1 MDPNESSTRKAVP
14 VSPPQGLSS
23 GPDAFSMQAGF
34 KASVP
39 VLLGYVSIGLACGV
53 VERTAGMS
61 ILEIFLM
68 SLLLYAGSAQFIT
81 AGMLGAGA
89 APAAIIPTV
98 AIVNLRHLLLS
109 AALAPSLRRL
119 PLWQSLTVGAEL
131 TDETFAVASAAWAG
145 RETGSARWF
154 WGLNVAAQAT
164 WILATVL
171 GGLLGSLVGD
181 IGRLGLDFALPAM
194 FAGLLI
200 LGLQGRPRPGLGAAV
215 AAGAG
220 VLAVGLTLWLGG
232 TAPIILATILAAGVG
247 AFFEWRAERRMA
259 SASRSKAERRADPC

>member
-1 MDPNESSTRKAVP
+1 MN
-14 VSPPQGLSS
+14 
-23 GPDAFSMQAGF
+23 AFSMQAGF

-39 VLLGYVSIGLACGV
+39 VLLGYLSIGLACGV

-68 SLLLYAGSAQFIT
+68 SLLLYAGSAQFIS
-81 AGMLGAGA
+81 AGMLSAGAG
-89 APAAIIPTV
+89 PAAIIPTV

-119 PLWQSLTVGAEL
+119 PLWQSLTIGAEL

-145 RETGSARWF
+145 REAESARWF
-154 WGLNVAAQAT
+154 WGLNIAAQST

-200 LGLQGRPRPGLGAAV
+200 LGLQGRPQPGLGAAV

-232 TAPIILATILAAGVG
+232 TAPVILATVIAAGVG
-247 AFFEWRAERRMA
+247 ALYDWRTERRIITTA
-259 SASRSKAERRADPC
+259 RAKAERRIDPC